1 MLLALCIALPALF
14 LIGMIY
20 SALKE
25 QKRLEKE
32 VLAPLVAKRKAER
45 EKLMAYYRDKGDLKT
60 LEELQKKPL
69 FDDPS
74 LKDE

>member
-25 QKRLEKE
+25 QKRLEKD
-32 VLAPLVAKRKAER
+32 VFP
-45 EKLMAYYRDKGDLKT
+45 T
-60 LEELQKKPL
+60 LHKWI
-69 FDDPS
+69 
-74 LKDE
+74 